1 MSRASRGWTGSSR
14 IRTGS
19 SRSSR
24 ISHNATAEM
33 VWHAS
38 NRHKAMAVRRERPAR
53 AAGSRAES
61 RRPMEI
67 KSEDAADDTMTAA
80 QCRCGGNSRANV
92 ANGGWREGVLGVWPV
107 LPSRLQQHGLRP
119 LQESVKAPGGPPFP
133 PPLAPGGP
141 SPSPQRG
148 RGGCPPRRVS
158 SYGCPPTSPRRLSSR
173 DASPRRPAST
183 VPRRHVATTAP
194 RGAYLAAHVLV
205 ASWDPYP
212 GSQEATRSWDPDK
225 FIYSTR
231 CYPHARAGT
240 ARYKPCTGPHAEAC
254 LARGTRGGREGRDRL
269 LPCLCRGPRRAV
281 GWEGG
286 PCRHRHADRGMRR
299 QGRVG

>member
-24 ISHNATAEM
+24 ISHNAMAEM

-133 PPLAPGGP
+133 PLPWPRAVLPPRLNGAEEGVLP
-141 SPSPQRG
+141 
-148 RGGCPPRRVS
+148 GGCPPTGVL
-158 SYGCPPTSPRRLSSR
+158 PRPL
-173 DASPRRPAST
+173 DASPPLTRPLD
-183 VPRRHVATTAP
+183 AP
-194 RGAYLAAHVLV
+194 RPPSLADTWHHGPAWSV
-205 ASWDPYP
+205 PC
-212 GSQEATRSWDPDK
+212 
-225 FIYSTR
+225 STR
-231 CYPHARAGT
+231 
-240 ARYKPCTGPHAEAC
+240 
-254 LARGTRGGREGRDRL
+254 
-269 LPCLCRGPRRAV
+269 
-281 GWEGG
+281 
-286 PCRHRHADRGMRR
+286 PCRFLGSVSRIPRSDPFLGS
-299 QGRVG
+299 G